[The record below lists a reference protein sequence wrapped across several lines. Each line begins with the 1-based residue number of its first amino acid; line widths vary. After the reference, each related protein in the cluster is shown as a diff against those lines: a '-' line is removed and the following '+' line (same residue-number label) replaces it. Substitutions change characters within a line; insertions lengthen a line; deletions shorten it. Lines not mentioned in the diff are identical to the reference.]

1 MANVNKVILIG
12 RLTRDP
18 ELRYTPS
25 QVPVTELGLA
35 VNRLMGGGGGGE
47 ENDRKEETLFIDVT
61 VWDRQAENC
70 CQYLTKGRSVYVE
83 GYLKLDSWDDKNTG
97 EKRSK
102 IRVVG
107 QTVQFLDG
115 RRDEGGGRGEEAPA
129 PRAAES
135 RGGGGS
141 RATSVPA
148 HAPAPAPRTPAP
160 TSAAGDEDI
169 PF

>member
-35 VNRLMGGGGGGE
+35 INRVMGGGQDGE
-47 ENDRKEETLFIDVT
+47 RREETTFVDVT

-70 CQYLTKGRSVYVE
+70 CQYLTKGQHAYVE
-83 GYLKLDSWDDKNTG
+83 GYLRLESWDDKNNPG
-97 EKRSK
+97 QKRTKLS
-102 IRVVG
+102 VVA
-107 QTVQFLDG
+107 QNVQFLDG
-115 RRDEGGGRGEEAPA
+115 GRRNDGSRGEESGGAGSSYEPRRAPT
-129 PRAAES
+129 AA
-135 RGGGGS
+135 RP
-141 RATSVPA
+141 ATA
-148 HAPAPAPRTPAP
+148 APAPARAAAP
-160 TSAAGDEDI
+160 VTQDNDEDI